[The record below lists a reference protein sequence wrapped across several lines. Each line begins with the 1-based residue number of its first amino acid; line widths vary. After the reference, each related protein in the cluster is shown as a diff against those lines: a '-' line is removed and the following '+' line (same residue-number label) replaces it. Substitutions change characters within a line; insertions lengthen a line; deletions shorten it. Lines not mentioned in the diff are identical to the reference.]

1 MSRKIW
7 IVTFLAVLL
16 TVSASY
22 AQDSPANQDSPDKFP
37 KPEFITEDGNIDLS
51 KLPEKMPE
59 PMKENFKK
67 ADANNDGIVD
77 QDEMKTLK
85 PVFGPRPG
93 GPAFGAPFNGP
104 AFGPRPGGPRNRP
117 GAEPGNFPKPEFI
130 TEDGNIDLSKLP
142 EKMPE
147 PMKENFKKAD
157 ANNDGIVDQDEMKT
171 LKPAFGAPFNGPAFG
186 PRPGTPG
193 KNRPRVDKAG
203 KKRPV
208 SGPRPEGAP
217 SQGKHRG
224 GIEYKLFETMKAD
237 IMTEDGKVDIAR
249 LVEKIPA
256 FDTNNDGFI
265 DRNEIKAALEKK

>member
-85 PVFGPRPG
+85 P
-93 GPAFGAPFNGP
+93 
-104 AFGPRPGGPRNRP
+104 AFGPRPGG
-117 GAEPGNFPKPEFI
+117 
-130 TEDGNIDLSKLP
+130 
-142 EKMPE
+142 
-147 PMKENFKKAD
+147 
-157 ANNDGIVDQDEMKT
+157 
-171 LKPAFGAPFNGPAFG
+171 PAFGAPFNGPAFG